1 MVERFKFLGTT
12 LTNQNSIQED
22 NHSTLQSGN
31 ACCHSVKN
39 LLTSS
44 LLSKIIN
51 MKTLRT
57 VILSFILYGYENW
70 SLTLKEEIT
79 NCNTQFKFKNYMYIK
94 WVDDDELHYESSWP
108 WAPCI
113 LNRGRERKSTKNWNK
128 MLKI

>member
-44 LLSKIIN
+44 MLSKIIN
-51 MKTLRT
+51 IKTLRT
-57 VILSFILYGYENW
+57 VILSFILYWYENW
-70 SLTLKEEIT
+70 SLTLKEEHLLRVFQNKVLRRIFGPKRDKVAGEWRELY
-79 NCNTQFKFKNYMYIK
+79 NEKLNEMYFSPNTIRVIK
-94 WVDDDELHYESSWP
+94 S
-108 WAPCI
+108 
-113 LNRGRERKSTKNWNK
+113 
-128 MLKI
+128 

>member
-1 MVERFKFLGTT
+1 MVEGYTFLGT
-12 LTNQNSIQED
+12 LTNQNSNEED

-51 MKTLRT
+51 IKTLRT

-70 SLTLKEEIT
+70 SLTSMEEHLLRVFQSKVLRRIFGPKMDEVAGEWRELY
-79 NCNTQFKFKNYMYIK
+79 NEKLNELYSSPNTIRVIK
-94 WVDDDELHYESSWP
+94 S
-108 WAPCI
+108 
-113 LNRGRERKSTKNWNK
+113 
-128 MLKI
+128 

>member
-12 LTNQNSIQED
+12 LTNQNYIQED

-44 LLSKIIN
+44 MLSKIIN
-51 MKTLRT
+51 IKTLRT

-70 SLTLKEEIT
+70 SLTLKEEHLLRVFQSKVLRRIFGPKRDKVAGEWRELY
-79 NCNTQFKFKNYMYIK
+79 NEKLNEMYSSPNTIR
-94 WVDDDELHYESSWP
+94 VT
-108 WAPCI
+108 
-113 LNRGRERKSTKNWNK
+113 KS
-128 MLKI
+128 